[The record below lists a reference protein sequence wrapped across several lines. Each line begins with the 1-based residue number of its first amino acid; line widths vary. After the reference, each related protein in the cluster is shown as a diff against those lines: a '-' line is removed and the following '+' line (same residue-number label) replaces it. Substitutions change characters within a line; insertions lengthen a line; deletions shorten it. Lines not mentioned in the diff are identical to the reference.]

1 MNDTWKAIVKI
12 SLKLVVK
19 LIEVLIGSDIDGDD
33 EIGVN
38 KKA

>member
-19 LIEVLIGSDIDGDD
+19 LIEVLIGTDIDGDG
-33 EIGVN
+33 ECGTC
-38 KKA
+38 KKD